1 MIQRNR
7 NNPTKIRT
15 LFDHFLNPV
24 STLLRCAGHSRLA
37 IIIVLLIVIYAE
49 NNLALWKRTTNVIV
63 QDVCAYYA
71 YLPSIFIYNDLKL
84 GYLENG
90 SNVGNQF
97 ITWPKITPE
106 GKKVITAS
114 MGMSYLYFP
123 FFLVAHVYAHLT
135 DNPVTGY
142 SPPYRFAIVFANFFF
157 LTIGLFYLKR
167 LLSKYFTDLVT
178 GIVII
183 ILPLTTNMLWYIVVE
198 SGMTHVF
205 SFSLIAVFVYLL
217 DCWYEK
223 TTFKQTFLLGLL
235 AGLITLIRPTNIL
248 ILLLFFLWNVKTW
261 QELVERVLFF
271 LKKWNHVLLMIL
283 SFFIF
288 WIPQFMYW
296 KMQTG
301 QYLYYSYPDD
311 QGFFFGNP
319 QIWNNLFSW
328 RKGWLLY
335 TPVMIFALAG
345 IPMLW
350 KQNRKF
356 FIPIVVYVIATI
368 YVTASWWD
376 WWYGGGFGIR
386 AYIDVYGVLAL
397 PMAAFLTWAFGRKL
411 YLKIAVFTLFLL
423 ITARSTFN
431 YFQYHYGACHWDSMT
446 REAFFD
452 SFWRVS
458 PSKRFPDLIKSPD
471 YKLARKGI
479 YQYADEEKK

>member
-1 MIQRNR
+1 ML
-7 NNPTKIRT
+7 NNLKKRVKFRELLHVVFIKIND
-15 LFDHFLNPV
+15 L
-24 STLLRCAGHSRLA
+24 LLRLGYSKIA
-37 IIIVLLIVIYAE
+37 IIIVLIIVIRVDYH
-49 NNLALWKRTTNVIV
+49 LALWKRTTNVIA
-63 QDVCAYYA
+63 QDVYAYYA
-71 YLPSIFIYNDLKL
+71 YLPSIFIYNDLTL
-84 GYLENG
+84 DYLHG
-90 SNVGNQF
+90 GTSIGDQF
-97 ITWPKITPE
+97 ITWSKTTPE

-142 SPPYRFAIVFANFFF
+142 SPPYRFAIVFANVFF
-157 LTIGLFYLKR
+157 LAIGLYYLKR
-167 LLSKYFTDLVT
+167 LLSKYFTDFVT

-223 TTFKQTFLLGLL
+223 TTFKRTFLLGLL
-235 AGLITLIRPTNIL
+235 AGLIALIRPTNIL
-248 ILLLFFLWNVKTW
+248 ILVLFFFWNVKTW
-261 QELVERVLFF
+261 KNLVERVMFF

-345 IPMLW
+345 IPLLW

-356 FIPIVVYVIATI
+356 FIPIVIFVAVFI

-386 AYIDVYGVLAL
+386 AYIDIYGILGI
-397 PMAAFLTWAFGRKL
+397 PMAALLTWAFARKFYYKL
-411 YLKIAVFTLFLL
+411 AILTLFFL
-423 ITARSTFN
+423 ITARSTFH
-431 YFQYHYGACHWDSMT
+431 YFQYHYGACHWSSMT

-452 SFWRVS
+452 SFWRVT
-458 PSKRFPDLIKSPD
+458 PSDKFKDLIRDPD
-471 YKLARKGI
+471 YNLARKGI
-479 YQYADEEKK
+479 YKYADEEKK